1 LSIEFIPARDPAE
14 EIFLKEIIVKPTSG
28 RNATIYFDIHNID
41 WHINNTS
48 NYKIIF
54 ISEPQSILKIDDDI
68 IKNYNKYDLIITFN
82 DTILN
87 ACPNAKLCFLPAT
100 TWIKNDI
107 YLNIDI
113 TKKTFTISTVVGF
126 KLITEGHHFR
136 QLVYY
141 NQTLLQTN
149 HPLVVYRSSAG
160 PTLPNENNN
169 PLLGDNK
176 FPLFETFQFSLVI
189 ESCSEKNY
197 FTEKL
202 IDCLITKTIPIYY
215 GCPNIS
221 DFFDTQGW
229 IILVSISTIERI
241 KELESKLSLLN
252 SDYYTRYLNTVEKN
266 YHISC
271 EKYNKFQSN
280 AINHILRKESGYT
293 AQI

>member
-1 LSIEFIPARDPAE
+1 
-14 EIFLKEIIVKPTSG
+14 
-28 RNATIYFDIHNID
+28 
-41 WHINNTS
+41 
-48 NYKIIF
+48 
-54 ISEPQSILKIDDDI
+54 
-68 IKNYNKYDLIITFN
+68 
-82 DTILN
+82 
-87 ACPNAKLCFLPAT
+87 
-100 TWIKNDI
+100 
-107 YLNIDI
+107 
-113 TKKTFTISTVVGF
+113 
-126 KLITEGHHFR
+126 
-136 QLVYY
+136 
-141 NQTLLQTN
+141 LLQTN
-149 HPLVVYRSSAG
+149 HPLIVYRSSAG
-160 PTLPNENNN
+160 RVLPEENNN

-229 IILVSISTIERI
+229 IILVSKSNIERI

-266 YHISC
+266 YDISC

-280 AINHILRKESGYT
+280 AINDILRKESGYT